1 MLSRNAQGL
10 YWMGRY
16 LEGAQHLCG
25 LLRLQTEALVDRPIR
40 EIYAGWKRIYDGIGR
55 EPPGGSLALSE
66 TDEFTLAD
74 SYTLADDLTFERS
87 NPDSVWRCLAM
98 GRENA
103 RQMRNSIS
111 ADMWTS
117 LNLAYL
123 RIQDLAIQDI
133 WTAPESFYAE
143 TFAEINTFTGVAAF
157 TMYRDD
163 GWHFLQ
169 LGCSM
174 ERSQLL
180 ASLLLAHLLSE
191 VSAEEVREDDWATL
205 LRAYHATETYN
216 RKHSVEVFGDK
227 VLELLL
233 NDSMLPRSLRCS
245 IDQLSAGLSGLKPGP
260 DPGSNAAVRQA
271 EIRLNNLVDQ
281 GLTPQGNRVA
291 LLRRVNER
299 CRELHQ
305 LVSDSYFSYPLEKQ
319 PAG

>member
-1 MLSRNAQGL
+1 
-10 YWMGRY
+10 MGRY
-16 LEGAQHLCG
+16 LERAQHLCG
-25 LLRLQTEALVDRPIR
+25 LLRLQSEALVDRPIR
-40 EIYAGWKRIYDGIGR
+40 EIYAGWKRIYDSIGR
-55 EPPGGSLALSE
+55 EPPGSSLALSE

-87 NPDSVWRCLAM
+87 NPDSVWRCFAM

-123 RIQDLAIQDI
+123 RIQDLSIQDI

-143 TFAEINTFTGVAAF
+143 TFAEINTFTGVAF
-157 TMYRDD
+157 YTMYRDD

-169 LGCSM
+169 LGCSI

-180 ASLLLAHLLSE
+180 TSVLLAQLIGEAASGESL
-191 VSAEEVREDDWATL
+191 EDEWTTL
-205 LRAYHATETYN
+205 LRAYHATDTYH
-216 RKHSVEVFGDK
+216 RRHSVEVAGK
-227 VLELLL
+227 QVLDLLV
-233 NDSMLPRSLRCS
+233 NDSMLPRSLRRS
-245 IDQLSAGLSGLKPGP
+245 IDQMSAQLDGLKSGP
-260 DPGSNAAVRQA
+260 DPASNAAVRQA
-271 EIRLNNLVDQ
+271 EIRLNNLVNQD
-281 GLTPQGNRVA
+281 LTPQGNRAA

-305 LVSDSYFSYPLEKQ
+305 LVSASYFSYPLESQ
-319 PAG
+319 PAA

>member
-1 MLSRNAQGL
+1 MLSRSAQGL

-16 LEGAQHLCG
+16 LERAQHLCG
-25 LLRLQTEALVDRPIR
+25 LMRLQTEALVDRPIR
-40 EIYAGWKRIYDGIGR
+40 EIYSGWKRIYDSVGR
-55 EPPGGSLALSE
+55 EPPGGSLALSD

-87 NPDSVWRCLAM
+87 NPDSVWRCFAM
-98 GRENA
+98 VRENA

-123 RIQDLAIQDI
+123 RIQDLGIQDI
-133 WTAPESFYAE
+133 WRAPESFYVE

-169 LGCSM
+169 LGRSI

-180 ASLLLAHLLSE
+180 TSLLLAQL
-191 VSAEEVREDDWATL
+191 VAEATSGERVEDDWTTL

-216 RKHSVEVFGDK
+216 RKHSVEVLADQ
-227 VLELLL
+227 VLDLLVS
-233 NDSMLPRSLRCS
+233 DSMLPRSLRRS
-245 IDQLSAGLSGLKPGP
+245 IDQMTAELRGLKPGP
-260 DPGSNAAVRQA
+260 DPASNAALRQA
-271 EIRLNNLVDQ
+271 ETRLNNLVNPDSP
-281 GLTPQGNRVA
+281 PQGNRGA
-291 LLRRVNER
+291 LLKRVNER

-305 LVSDSYFSYPLEKQ
+305 LLAASHFDYHLEKQ
-319 PAG
+319 SAV